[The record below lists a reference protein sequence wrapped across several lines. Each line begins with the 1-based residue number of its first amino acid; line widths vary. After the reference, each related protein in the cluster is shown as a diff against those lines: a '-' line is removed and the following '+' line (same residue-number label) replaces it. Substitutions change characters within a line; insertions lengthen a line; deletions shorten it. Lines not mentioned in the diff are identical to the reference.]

1 MKMIRFRLRALMES
15 KSFRERRRITYQE
28 ITKATGIGP
37 TTLSS
42 IAARPGYVTNTDV
55 LDKLCTFFDCSISDI
70 VEHVSDDD
78 PFNRLVRNRV

>member
-1 MKMIRFRLRALMES
+1 MIRFKLRAIMES

-42 IAARPGYVTNTDV
+42 IAARPGYVTNTDI
-55 LDKLCTFFDCSISDI
+55 LDKLCTFFDCSVPDLIEYIPDKTL
-70 VEHVSDDD
+70 
-78 PFNRLVRNRV
+78 PKANGK